1 MVNIRDMYVPQLSD
15 FGVSRGEI
23 MRDRL
28 VIHGRNGSGKTSLA
42 KCLLEGCSYVTID
55 TRYLKQSEYIREL
68 VSDHMKK
75 RNVIDMFQCE
85 TKRKG
90 LLFDNVDVFYKY
102 DEQTVKYILEVFTSD
117 SDMICILVFHSS
129 FENNRKLSRAIYQ
142 SIYLTYSPRLF
153 KRCIARIVKEVCP
166 REEINVEKIR
176 MQVCENRKE

>member
-1 MVNIRDMYVPQLSD
+1 
-15 FGVSRGEI
+15 

-68 VSDHMKK
+68 VGDHMKK
-75 RNVIDMFQCE
+75 RNVIDMFHCE

-102 DEQTVKYILEVFTSD
+102 DEQTIKYILEVFTSD
-117 SDMICILVFHSS
+117 SDMICI
-129 FENNRKLSRAIYQ
+129 
-142 SIYLTYSPRLF
+142 
-153 KRCIARIVKEVCP
+153 
-166 REEINVEKIR
+166 
-176 MQVCENRKE
+176 